1 MWGYRVAHFW
11 ESPIEYAKIRDQIM
25 AHTSV
30 GNISV
35 ITRFPP
41 SPTGKLHIGNA
52 RTALFNYLFTKHHG
66 GKIILRF
73 EDTDRA
79 RSKKE
84 YEENILDAL
93 AWLGIKFAETYR
105 QSERNDIYRKYLE
118 RLITENTAYVSNET
132 DEAGKQS
139 SVVRFRNPNK
149 KITFT
154 DIVRGDITFDTEELK
169 DFVIARSIDDP
180 IYHFAV
186 VVDDFEMGL
195 THIIR
200 GEDHISNT
208 PRQIL
213 IQEAIGA
220 PRPVYAHL
228 PLILSKDRS
237 KLSKRSNA
245 VATTE
250 YRDLGYLPEG
260 IVNYLALLGWNPG
273 TEQEI
278 FTLSELIEQ
287 FDIEKIQKGGAV
299 FDIEKL
305 NWVNKEHIR
314 RIPQDTFETM
324 IQTYIP
330 KEIMNESDSK
340 KRLHRLIP
348 LIQEKAEILCDVKN
362 QFEQGEYAYIFEA
375 PREYDISKLMWKD
388 EKDPK
393 IASEKLSQIL
403 KILSEIPSNDF
414 SEISLKEKI
423 WDFATNAGRGTILW
437 PMRYALSGRERSPD
451 PFSLGA
457 ILGKEETLARIEK
470 AISALKNREGSIS

>member
-1 MWGYRVAHFW
+1 
-11 ESPIEYAKIRDQIM
+11 M
-25 AHTSV
+25 AERQTSIV
-30 GNISV
+30 
-35 ITRFPP
+35 TRFPP

-52 RTALFNYLFTKHHG
+52 RTALFNYLFTKHYG

-93 AWLGIKFAETYR
+93 AWLGMEFAETYR
-105 QSERNDIYRKYLE
+105 QSERTAIYKKYLE
-118 RLITENTAYVSNET
+118 KLIAKNSAYISNET
-132 DEAGKQS
+132 DEDGKQS
-139 SVVRFRNPNK
+139 SVIRFRNPNK

-154 DIVRGDITFDTEELK
+154 DIVRGEITFDTEELK

-220 PRPVYAHL
+220 PRPIYAHL

-245 VATTE
+245 VATTD
-250 YRDLGYLPEG
+250 YRDLGYLPEA
-260 IVNYLALLGWNPG
+260 IINYLALLGWNPG

-278 FTLSELIEQ
+278 FTLPELIEQ
-287 FDIEKIQKGGAV
+287 FDIGKIQKGGAV

-305 NWVNKEHIR
+305 NWINKEHIR
-314 RIPQDTFETM
+314 RIPHDTFEVM
-324 IQTYIP
+324 IEAYIP
-330 KEIMNESDSK
+330 ERIKQLTGSKE
-340 KRLHRLIP
+340 RLQRLIP
-348 LIQEKAEILCDVKN
+348 LIQEKTHILCDVKQ
-362 QFEQGEYAYIFEA
+362 QFEQGEYDYIFAA
-375 PREYDISKLMWKD
+375 PKTYDTDALMWKD

-393 IASEKLSQIL
+393 IAAEKLSQIL
-403 KILSEIPSNDF
+403 EILSKISSDDF

-423 WDFATNAGRGTILW
+423 WDFATSVGRGTILW
-437 PMRYALSGRERSPD
+437 PMRYALSGREKSPD

-470 AISALKNREGSIS
+470 TIIALKNQEGSIS